1 MGLACVREG
10 GTSVHRLK
18 KDHSTKTTHI
28 LVLLVKTKIEKQ
40 TKQQQQQQQQQ
51 VILEVKVYSIPETFV
66 FQIEIRTLKAC
77 GWSKVMT
84 YDQ

>member
-18 KDHSTKTTHI
+18 KDHSTKTTHV
-28 LVLLVKTKIEKQ
+28 LVLLVKRKIEKQ
-40 TKQQQQQQQQQ
+40 TKQQQL
-51 VILEVKVYSIPETFV
+51 ILEVKVYSIPETFV